1 MEQGTAIRQSRK
13 KSPAVRILAALLALY
28 AAAGMCASAAALAKT
43 AKQLQ
48 TLRQSLL
55 ETASEI
61 DAVQRELEARPDA
74 EAVRR
79 QAFRKLSMAGPED
92 IVFFDGG

>member
-1 MEQGTAIRQSRK
+1 MEPGMTVRQSRK
-13 KSPAVRILAALLALY
+13 KSPAVRIVAALLALY
-28 AAAGMCASAAALAKT
+28 AAAGMCASAAALSKA

-61 DAVQRELEARPDA
+61 DAVQRELEAQPDA